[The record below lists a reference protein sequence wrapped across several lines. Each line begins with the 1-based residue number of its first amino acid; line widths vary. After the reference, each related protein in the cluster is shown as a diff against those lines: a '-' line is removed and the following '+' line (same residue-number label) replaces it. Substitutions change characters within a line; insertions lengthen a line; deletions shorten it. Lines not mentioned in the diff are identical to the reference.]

1 MQRKWK
7 YSKGAGKSR
16 IEEGQEQRERKSLVY
31 NIAGLSAPSHPPPHP
46 QSRPAQG
53 SGLLPGPHPSHSPQA
68 CPGLPLAPNLNF
80 DYNMSKCLPTLNRYN
95 MFTSNIHSMFSSFF
109 SCLFYFSTDS
119 FLSSKLNNFYHRH
132 TFYNH
137 KTQKYKHKTL
147 FISSKLTQLT
157 SSHFHRWKTT

>member
-1 MQRKWK
+1 MEIQQGGREEQDRGGPRT
-7 YSKGAGKSR
+7 KGKEKFS
-16 IEEGQEQRERKSLVY
+16 IQYCWFECPL
-31 NIAGLSAPSHPPPHP
+31 PPPHP

-137 KTQKYKHKTL
+137 KT
-147 FISSKLTQLT
+147 
-157 SSHFHRWKTT
+157 